1 MSDTDQSGT
10 SQSSEEEHERLNRQ
24 FMELLYEARTAIL
37 GVQVL
42 FVFLL
47 RVPFSPQFSSLSTP
61 EVYVWYAILLCTLL
75 SAVLLMAPAPHHRI
89 LWREHRREERIELGN
104 RLILAG
110 LAFLALAILGVV
122 FLISELVVGGVG
134 AAVASVGVGVV
145 FLWVW
150 YGQPLLSMRG

>member
-61 EVYVWYAILLCTLL
+61 EVYVWYAILVCTLL
-75 SAVLLMAPAPHHRI
+75 SAVLLMAPSPHHRI
-89 LWREHRREERIELGN
+89 LWREHQREERIELGN
-104 RLILAG
+104 RLILTG
-110 LAFLALAILGVV
+110 LSFLALAILGVV
-122 FLISELVVGGVG
+122 FLISELLFGGVA
-134 AAVASVGVGVV
+134 AAVATVGVGMMI
-145 FLWVW
+145 LWVW

>member
-61 EVYVWYAILLCTLL
+61 EVYVWYAILLCTLF
-75 SAVLLMAPAPHHRI
+75 SAMLLMAPTPHHRI
-89 LWREHRREERIELGN
+89 MWREHQREERIELGN
-104 RLILAG
+104 RLILTG
-110 LAFLALAILGVV
+110 LTFLALAILGVV

-134 AAVASVGVGVV
+134 AAVATVGVGVV

>member
-1 MSDTDQSGT
+1 MSDTDQSGA

-47 RVPFSPQFSSLSTP
+47 RVPFSQQYSSLSTP
-61 EVYVWYAILLCTLL
+61 QVYVWYATLLCTLL
-75 SAVLLMAPAPHHRI
+75 SAMLLMAPTPHHRI

-110 LAFLALAILGVV
+110 LTFLALAILGVV

-134 AAVASVGVGVV
+134 AAVATVGVGVV